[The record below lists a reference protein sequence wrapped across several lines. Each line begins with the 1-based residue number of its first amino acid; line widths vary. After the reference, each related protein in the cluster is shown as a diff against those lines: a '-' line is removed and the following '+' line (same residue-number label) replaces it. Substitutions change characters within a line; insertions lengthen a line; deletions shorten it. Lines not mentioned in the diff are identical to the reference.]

1 MKKSREKKI
10 KAFGLF
16 VNVDIAVLFV
26 TNSTKL
32 LKKPSSTFVVEKGSI
47 SYEES
52 ATGYVIRDE
61 VVLEDDNAE
70 NRNGT
75 NKVRRRKSC

>member
-1 MKKSREKKI
+1 MKKSKVKKF

-16 VNVDIAVLFV
+16 VIVVIAVLFV

-32 LKKPSSTFVVEKGSI
+32 LKKPSATFVVEKGSI

-61 VVLEDDNAE
+61 VVLEENNSE

-75 NKVRRRKSC
+75 DKI